1 MRKINKLISVILSL
15 SMIFSVCTFASADSA
30 AVSEDLIEEYYKAVE
45 LFKGMEIWSD
55 DMSVKSADELITRA
69 QFADI
74 LAKITALN
82 ITEYNGA
89 SYFTDVTKETVGYNA
104 INQLASAGII
114 SGNPDGTFEPDAN
127 ITLYQASKLII
138 SALGYTLKAELK
150 GGYFAGYLI
159 VADKL
164 DIIDNLISADE
175 FISKQNALNMLYR
188 ALFVGVNDIVA
199 VKNGEATFQASDDET
214 LLSQRFSIYKA
225 EGKITENSY
234 TSLIG
239 DTTVG
244 DNEVKI
250 DGIVLNAGTT
260 DAEDLIGYSVSA
272 YYKSIKGSGLKTIV
286 HITDKE
292 LNDVLKIDADDIIS
306 FKDGVYKYTD
316 ENEKEKEAK
325 IGINADI
332 IYNGKA
338 LTYNPSYLIPTEGY
352 VELIGDGASRGYET
366 VVVNDIKNIVVNS
379 INADEMI
386 VTGKYGAKPVNFSTN
401 GGKKVYIKD
410 MSGKEI
416 SLDDI
421 FTWDVISY
429 TQSIDGNLIRAT
441 VVRDYVTGSVTGI
454 LGSSAQKIEIEE
466 YEFEI
471 SKNFPNSGQYEIKVG
486 DRGDFLLDVTGKISA
501 FIKNE
506 TAGLVYGYLVDAEK
520 PRSGLKSNIMF
531 KVFTSDRGVMKI
543 FEAADSVKLDGSNE
557 NSDSSALDSLTD
569 QVIRYKLNSK
579 GQICEIDTTNVG
591 TKENADSTL
600 FVSSPMPS
608 AKIYYKLGNFGGRAL
623 IDGQTVVFMV
633 PLDRSEDEKYKV
645 KSSAYFRTNYQ
656 YAVEAYNT
664 EQEYS
669 YADAVLM
676 YSSDGDGSSITQNT
690 YMAMVEKIT
699 RTLDDEGMPC
709 YKLHYGIS
717 GRKESAVIT
726 DTVKIYGS
734 SNTIKATDINPGSV
748 IRIGTDYKSRIN
760 EIDLLYLSNSTYD
773 KGEFKGT
780 SATPSTGFSDTTRI
794 LFGYVYLTKDGVIKI
809 TAKHPSEMTTFD
821 CDNTESRIL
830 GNFKCMMLD
839 TTQKEPVVRVANS
852 DDFMDYIH
860 YGSDCS
866 KVLVQTKNADTYT
879 IMLVK

>member
-1 MRKINKLISVILSL
+1 MRKINKLIAVILSL
-15 SMIFSVCTFASADSA
+15 SIIFSVCTFVSADSA
-30 AVSEDLIEEYYKAVE
+30 AVSGDLIEEYYKAVE

-89 SYFTDVTKETVGYNA
+89 SYFADVTKETVGYNA

-164 DIIDNLISADE
+164 DIIDNLTLADE
-175 FISKQNALNMLYR
+175 FISKQNALSMLYR

-199 VKNGEATFQASDDET
+199 VKNGEATFQASEDET

-244 DNEVKI
+244 DNEIKI
-250 DGIVLNAGTT
+250 DGVVLNAGTT

-272 YYKSIKGSGLKTIV
+272 YYKSVKGTGLKTIV

-352 VELIGDGASRGYET
+352 VELIGDGASKGYET
-366 VVVNDIKNIVVNS
+366 VVVSDIKNIVVNS

-401 GGKKVYIKD
+401 GDRKVYIKD
-410 MSGKEI
+410 MNGKEI

-421 FTWDVISY
+421 FTWDVVSY

-454 LGSSAQKIEIEE
+454 LGSSTQKIEIEE
-466 YEFEI
+466 YEFDI
-471 SKNFPNSGQYEIKVG
+471 SKNYPNNGPYEIKAG
-486 DRGDFLLDVTGKISA
+486 DRGDFLLDITGKIAA

-506 TAGLVYGYLVDAEK
+506 TGSFVYGYLVDAEK
-520 PRSGLKSNIMF
+520 PNGGLKNNIMF
-531 KVFTSDRGVMKI
+531 KIFTSDRGVMKI

-557 NSDSSALDSLTD
+557 NSDSSDLDNLTD
-569 QVIRYKLNSK
+569 RVIRYKLNSK
-579 GQICEIDTTNVG
+579 GQICEIDTTEVG
-591 TKENADSTL
+591 KGDADSTL

-608 AKIYYKLGNFGGRAL
+608 SKLYYKLGSYSGKAL
-623 IDGQTVVFMV
+623 ISGQTIVFIV
-633 PLDRSEDEKYKV
+633 PLDRSKDEKYKV
-645 KSSAYFRTNYQ
+645 KSSAYLKSGYQ

-664 EQEYS
+664 EKEYS
-669 YADAVLM
+669 YADAILI
-676 YSSDGDGSSITQNT
+676 YSDEGDGSVITQNT

-699 RTLDDEGMPC
+699 KTLDDEGMPC

-717 GRKESAVIT
+717 GRNESAIIN

-734 SNTIKATDINPGSV
+734 SNTMKATELNPGSV
-748 IRIGTDYKSRIN
+748 IRIGTDYNSRIN
-760 EIDLLYLSNSTYD
+760 EVDLLYLSNSTYD
-773 KGEFKGT
+773 NGSFKGT
-780 SATPSTGFSDTTRI
+780 SVAPSTGFNDITRI

-821 CDNTESRIL
+821 SDNTEGRIL
-830 GNFKCMMLD
+830 NNFKCMMLD
-839 TTQKEPVVRVANS
+839 TTGKDPVVRVAYQ
-852 DDFMDYIH
+852 DDFLDYVH
-860 YGSDCS
+860 YRDICS
-866 KVLVQTKNADTYT
+866 KVLVQTKNGDTYT

>member
-1 MRKINKLISVILSL
+1 MRKINKLIAVILSL
-15 SMIFSVCTFASADSA
+15 SIIFSVCTFVSADSA
-30 AVSEDLIEEYYKAVE
+30 AVSGDLIDEYYKAVE

-89 SYFTDVTKETVGYNA
+89 SYFADVTKETVGYNA

-164 DIIDNLISADE
+164 DIIDNLTLADE
-175 FISKQNALNMLYR
+175 FISKQNALSMLYR

-199 VKNGEATFQASDDET
+199 VKNGEATFQASEDET

-244 DNEVKI
+244 DNEIKI
-250 DGIVLNAGTT
+250 DGVVLNAGTT

-272 YYKSIKGSGLKTIV
+272 YYKSVKGTGLKTIV

-316 ENEKEKEAK
+316 KNEKEKEAK
-325 IGINADI
+325 IRIDADV

-338 LTYNPSYLIPTEGY
+338 LTYNPSYLVPTEGY
-352 VELIGDGASRGYET
+352 VELIGDGASKGYET
-366 VVVNDIKNIVVNS
+366 VVVSDIKNIVVNS

-401 GGKKVYIKD
+401 GDRKVYIKD
-410 MSGKEI
+410 MNGKEI

-421 FTWDVISY
+421 FTWDVVSY

-454 LGSSAQKIEIEE
+454 LGSSTQKIEIEE
-466 YEFEI
+466 YEFDI
-471 SKNFPNSGQYEIKVG
+471 SKNYPNNGPYEIKAG
-486 DRGDFLLDVTGKISA
+486 DRGDFLLDITGKIAA

-506 TAGLVYGYLVDAEK
+506 TGSFVYGYLVDAEK
-520 PRSGLKSNIMF
+520 PNGGLKNNIMF
-531 KVFTSDRGVMKI
+531 KIFTSDRGVMKI

-557 NSDSSALDSLTD
+557 NSDSSDLDNLTD
-569 QVIRYKLNSK
+569 RVIRYKLNSK
-579 GQICEIDTTNVG
+579 GQICEIDTTEVG
-591 TKENADSTL
+591 KGDADSTL

-608 AKIYYKLGNFGGRAL
+608 SKLYYKLGSYSGKAL
-623 IDGQTVVFMV
+623 ISGQTIVFIV
-633 PLDRSEDEKYKV
+633 PLDRSKDEKYKV
-645 KSSAYFRTNYQ
+645 KSSAYLKSGYQ

-664 EQEYS
+664 EKEYS
-669 YADAVLM
+669 YADAILI
-676 YSSDGDGSSITQNT
+676 YSDEGDGSVITQNT

-699 RTLDDEGMPC
+699 KTLDDEGMPC

-717 GRKESAVIT
+717 GRNESAIIN

-734 SNTIKATDINPGSV
+734 SNTMKATELNPGSV
-748 IRIGTDYKSRIN
+748 IRIGTDYNSRIN
-760 EIDLLYLSNSTYD
+760 EVDLLYLSNSTYD
-773 KGEFKGT
+773 NGSFKGT
-780 SATPSTGFSDTTRI
+780 SVAPSTGFNDITRI

-821 CDNTESRIL
+821 SDNTEGRIL
-830 GNFKCMMLD
+830 NNFKCMMLD
-839 TTQKEPVVRVANS
+839 TTGKDPVVRVAYQ
-852 DDFMDYIH
+852 DDFLDYVH
-860 YGSDCS
+860 YRDICS
-866 KVLVQTKNADTYT
+866 KVLVQTKNGDTYT